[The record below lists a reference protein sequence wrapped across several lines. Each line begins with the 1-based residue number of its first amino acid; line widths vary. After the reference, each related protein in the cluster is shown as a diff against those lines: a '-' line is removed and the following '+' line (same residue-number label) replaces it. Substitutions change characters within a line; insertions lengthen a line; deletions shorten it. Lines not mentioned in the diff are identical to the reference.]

1 MLLKLSTAFTP
12 KAVLHKNLCE
22 SPKKRVNMS
31 KPGGKGAKAKI
42 TNKLPKSHDFFYL
55 CNSQNFTY

>member
-31 KPGGKGAKAKI
+31 KSGGKGAKVKI
-42 TNKLPKSHDFFYL
+42 TNILPKSHDFFL
-55 CNSQNFTY
+55 PL